1 MIILDKTSK
10 FHTAER
16 LYSYRDGGLI
26 IPPVSWVVVIPMVQ
40 AMLMMQV
47 QIP

>member
-1 MIILDKTSK
+1 MTILEKSSK

-16 LYSYRDGGLI
+16 LYSYGDGGLI
-26 IPPVSWVVVIPMVQ
+26 IPHVSWVVVIPMVQ

>member
-1 MIILDKTSK
+1 MTILDETSK

-16 LYSYRDGGLI
+16 LYFYGDGGLI
-26 IPPVSWVVVIPMVQ
+26 IPHVPWVVVIPMVQ